1 MVNNGEIFNF
11 PELREE
17 LKTLGYVFKNSSD
30 TEVILNAYHAWGPDS
45 VKRIRGMFAY
55 AIHDKAKNEV
65 FIARDRMGIKP
76 LFYAHTDD
84 KTFIF
89 GSELK
94 ALSIHPDFKKNLRD
108 ESIEEYFALGYV
120 PEPHTIYKNA
130 YKLEPGHALVI
141 CLNSGKIKNNQYW
154 NIKFNNDYKGT
165 FNDAVHELDKRVE
178 EAVRIR
184 MRADVPLGAFLSGGV
199 DSSAVVANMAKNSAD
214 PVNTCSIGFNDP
226 RFNETDYA
234 TQIATQY
241 QTNHQSQ
248 MVDPN
253 DYSLVD
259 NLMDYYD
266 EPYADS
272 SALPTFRVCKL
283 ARKR

>member
-154 NIKFNNDYKGT
+154 KNVK
-165 FNDAVHELDKRVE
+165 A
-178 EAVRIR
+178 
-184 MRADVPLGAFLSGGV
+184 LG
-199 DSSAVVANMAKNSAD
+199 D
-214 PVNTCSIGFNDP
+214 
-226 RFNETDYA
+226 
-234 TQIATQY
+234 
-241 QTNHQSQ
+241 
-248 MVDPN
+248 
-253 DYSLVD
+253 
-259 NLMDYYD
+259 
-266 EPYADS
+266 
-272 SALPTFRVCKL
+272 
-283 ARKR
+283 